1 MLRSMFAGISGL
13 RAHQTMMDV
22 VSNNISNVNTTGYK
36 QSRATFQEALVQT
49 VRGAAGAGEAQG
61 GVNPY
66 QLGLGANVAGV
77 DTVFSPGSTQSTGR
91 NTDLAINGE
100 GFFAV
105 ERDGQVQYTRA
116 GAFNL
121 DENGTLVN
129 AGGGRVLGYGLDANG
144 EVDPAG
150 APEPLAL
157 PMGQTINPD
166 VTEQVRVGGNLDA
179 TADGATH
186 NSSITVYDSQ
196 GVGHELALH
205 WEKTGG
211 NTWDLTVPT
220 PEGTNGTD
228 GTYTLVFDGDGALT
242 SPGELDFQFDPPDA
256 EEVTLTIDLAG
267 NTPLTQYEGSFTAEA
282 RGQDGAP
289 MGFLRGFEFGADGTV
304 TGRFSNGEAQVLGA
318 VAVATFDNPGGLER
332 GGESMYA
339 ATVNSGQPIVGLP
352 AQGGV
357 GTITPGALE
366 MSNVDLAQEFTNLII
381 AQRGFQANSRTIT
394 TSDEMLQELVQM
406 KR

>member
-13 RAHQTMMDV
+13 RGHQTMMDV

-49 VRGAAGAGEAQG
+49 MRGAAGAGEAQG

-77 DTVFSPGSTQSTGR
+77 DTVFSQGSTQTTGR

-121 DENGTLVN
+121 DEAGSLVN

-144 EVDPAG
+144 EVDPAA
-150 APEPLAL
+150 APGPLEL
-157 PMGQTINPD
+157 PMGQTIDPD

-179 TADGATH
+179 AADVGAAH

-196 GVGHELALH
+196 GVGHELALR

-211 NTWDLTVPT
+211 NAWDLTATAP
-220 PEGTNGTD
+220 D
-228 GTYTLVFDGDGALT
+228 GTAQTYALTFDGEGALT
-242 SPGELDFQFDPPDA
+242 SPGELNFTFDPADA
-256 EEVTLTIDLAG
+256 DPVALTLDLAG

-304 TGRFSNGEAQVLGA
+304 TGRFSNGESEVLGA

-332 GGESMYA
+332 EGESMYA

-394 TSDEMLQELVQM
+394 TSDELLQELVQM

>member
-13 RAHQTMMDV
+13 RGHQTMMDV
-22 VSNNISNVNTTGYK
+22 VSNNISNVNTAGYK

-49 VRGAAGAGEAQG
+49 MRGAAGAGEAQG

-77 DTVFSPGSTQSTGR
+77 DTVFSQGSTQTTGR

-121 DENGTLVN
+121 DEAGSLVN

-144 EVDPAG
+144 EVDPAA
-150 APEPLAL
+150 APGPLEL
-157 PMGQTINPD
+157 PMGQTIDPD
-166 VTEQVRVGGNLDA
+166 VTEQVRVGGNVDA
-179 TADGATH
+179 AADVGATH

-196 GVGHELALH
+196 GVGHELALR

-211 NTWDLTVPT
+211 NAWDLTATAP
-220 PEGTNGTD
+220 D
-228 GTYTLVFDGDGALT
+228 GTEQTYALTFDGEGALT
-242 SPGELDFQFDPPDA
+242 SAGELDFTFDPADA
-256 EEVTLTIDLAG
+256 DPVALTLDLAG

-304 TGRFSNGEAQVLGA
+304 TGRFSNGESEVLGA

-332 GGESMYA
+332 EGESMYA
-339 ATVNSGQPIVGLP
+339 ATVNSGEPIVGLP

-394 TSDEMLQELVQM
+394 TSDELLQELVQM

>member
-13 RAHQTMMDV
+13 RGHQTMMDV

-49 VRGAAGAGEAQG
+49 MRGAAGAGEAQG

-77 DTVFSPGSTQSTGR
+77 DTVFSQGSTQTTGR

-121 DENGTLVN
+121 DEAGSLVN

-144 EVDPAG
+144 EVDPAA
-150 APEPLAL
+150 APGPLEL
-157 PMGQTINPD
+157 PMGQTIDPD
-166 VTEQVRVGGNLDA
+166 VTEQVRAGGNLDA
-179 TADGATH
+179 AADVGAAH

-196 GVGHELALH
+196 GVGHELALR

-211 NTWDLTVPT
+211 NAWDLTATAP
-220 PEGTNGTD
+220 D
-228 GTYTLVFDGDGALT
+228 GTAQTYALTFDGEGALT
-242 SPGELDFQFDPPDA
+242 SPGELNFTFDPADA
-256 EEVTLTIDLAG
+256 DPVALTLDLAG

-304 TGRFSNGEAQVLGA
+304 TGRFSNGESEVLGA

-332 GGESMYA
+332 EGESMYA

-394 TSDEMLQELVQM
+394 TSDELLQELVQM

>member
-13 RAHQTMMDV
+13 RGHQTMMDV
-22 VSNNISNVNTTGYK
+22 VSNNISNVNTAGYK

-49 VRGAAGAGEAQG
+49 MRGAAGAGEAQG

-77 DTVFSPGSTQSTGR
+77 DTVFSQGSTQTTGR

-121 DENGTLVN
+121 DEAGSLVN

-144 EVDPAG
+144 EVDPAA
-150 APEPLAL
+150 APGPLEL
-157 PMGQTINPD
+157 PMGQTIDPD

-179 TADGATH
+179 AADVGAAH

-196 GVGHELALH
+196 GVGHELALR

-211 NTWDLTVPT
+211 NAWDLTATAP
-220 PEGTNGTD
+220 D
-228 GTYTLVFDGDGALT
+228 GTEQTYALTFDGEGALT
-242 SPGELDFQFDPPDA
+242 SPGELNFTFDPADA
-256 EEVTLTIDLAG
+256 DPVALTLDLAG

-304 TGRFSNGEAQVLGA
+304 TGRFSNGESEVLGA

-332 GGESMYA
+332 EGESMYA

-394 TSDEMLQELVQM
+394 TSDELLQELVQM

>member
-13 RAHQTMMDV
+13 RGHQTMMDV
-22 VSNNISNVNTTGYK
+22 VSNNISNVNTAGYK

-49 VRGAAGAGEAQG
+49 MRGAAGAGEAQG

-77 DTVFSPGSTQSTGR
+77 DTVFSQGSTQTTGR

-121 DENGTLVN
+121 DEEGSLVN

-144 EVDPAG
+144 EVDPAA
-150 APEPLAL
+150 APGPLEL
-157 PMGQTINPD
+157 PMGQTIDPD

-179 TADGATH
+179 AADVGAAH

-196 GVGHELALH
+196 GVGHELALR

-211 NTWDLTVPT
+211 NAWDLTATAP
-220 PEGTNGTD
+220 D
-228 GTYTLVFDGDGALT
+228 GTEQTYALTFDGGGALT
-242 SPGELDFQFDPPDA
+242 SAGELDFTFDPADA
-256 EEVTLTIDLAG
+256 DPVALTLDLAG

-304 TGRFSNGEAQVLGA
+304 TGRFSNGESEVLGA

-394 TSDEMLQELVQM
+394 TSDELLQELVQM

>member
-13 RAHQTMMDV
+13 RGHQTMMDV

-49 VRGAAGAGEAQG
+49 MRGAAGAGEAQG

-77 DTVFSPGSTQSTGR
+77 DTVFSQGSTQTTGR

-121 DENGTLVN
+121 DEDGSLVD

-144 EVDPAG
+144 EVDPAA
-150 APEPLAL
+150 APGPLEL
-157 PMGQTINPD
+157 PMGQTIDPD
-166 VTEQVRVGGNLDA
+166 VTEQVRAGGNLDA
-179 TADGATH
+179 AADVGATH

-196 GVGHELALH
+196 GVGHELALR

-211 NTWDLTVPT
+211 NAWDLTATAP
-220 PEGTNGTD
+220 D
-228 GTYTLVFDGDGALT
+228 GTEQTYALTFDGEGALT
-242 SPGELDFQFDPPDA
+242 SPGELDFTFDPADA
-256 EEVTLTIDLAG
+256 DPVALTLDLAG

-304 TGRFSNGEAQVLGA
+304 TGRFSNGESEVLGA

-332 GGESMYA
+332 EGESMYA
-339 ATVNSGQPIVGLP
+339 ATVNSGEPIVGLP

-394 TSDEMLQELVQM
+394 TSDELLQELVQM

>member
-13 RAHQTMMDV
+13 RGHQTMMDV

-49 VRGAAGAGEAQG
+49 MRGAAGAGEAQG

-77 DTVFSPGSTQSTGR
+77 DTVFSQGSTQTTGR

-121 DENGTLVN
+121 DEAGSLVN

-144 EVDPAG
+144 EVDPAA
-150 APEPLAL
+150 APGPLEL
-157 PMGQTINPD
+157 PMGQTIDPD
-166 VTEQVRVGGNLDA
+166 VTEQVRAGGNLDA
-179 TADGATH
+179 AADVGAAH

-196 GVGHELALH
+196 GVGHELALR

-211 NTWDLTVPT
+211 NAWDLTATAP
-220 PEGTNGTD
+220 D
-228 GTYTLVFDGDGALT
+228 GTEQTYALTFDGEGALT
-242 SPGELDFQFDPPDA
+242 SPGELNFTFDPADA
-256 EEVTLTIDLAG
+256 DPVALTLDLAG

-289 MGFLRGFEFGADGTV
+289 MGFLRGFEFGSDGTV
-304 TGRFSNGEAQVLGA
+304 TGRFSNGESEVLGA

-332 GGESMYA
+332 EGESMYA

-394 TSDEMLQELVQM
+394 TSDELLQELVQM

>member
-13 RAHQTMMDV
+13 RGHQTMMDV

-49 VRGAAGAGEAQG
+49 MRGAAGAGEAQG

-77 DTVFSPGSTQSTGR
+77 DTVFSQGSTQTTGR

-121 DENGTLVN
+121 DEAGSLVN

-144 EVDPAG
+144 EVDPAA
-150 APEPLAL
+150 APGPLEL
-157 PMGQTINPD
+157 PMGQTIDPD
-166 VTEQVRVGGNLDA
+166 VTEQVRAGGNLDA
-179 TADGATH
+179 AAGVGAAH

-196 GVGHELALH
+196 GVGHELALR

-211 NTWDLTVPT
+211 NAWDLTATAP
-220 PEGTNGTD
+220 D
-228 GTYTLVFDGDGALT
+228 GTEQTYALTFDGEGALT
-242 SPGELDFQFDPPDA
+242 SPGELNFTFDPADA
-256 EEVTLTIDLAG
+256 DPVALTLDLAG

-304 TGRFSNGEAQVLGA
+304 TGRFSNGESEVLGA

-332 GGESMYA
+332 EGESMYA
-339 ATVNSGQPIVGLP
+339 ATVNSGEPIVGLP

-394 TSDEMLQELVQM
+394 TSDELLQELVQM

>member
-13 RAHQTMMDV
+13 RGHQTMMDV

-49 VRGAAGAGEAQG
+49 MRGAAGAGEAQG

-77 DTVFSPGSTQSTGR
+77 DTVFSQGSTQTTGR

-121 DENGTLVN
+121 DEAGSLVN

-144 EVDPAG
+144 EVDPAA
-150 APEPLAL
+150 APGPLEL
-157 PMGQTINPD
+157 PMGQTIDPD
-166 VTEQVRVGGNLDA
+166 VTEQVRAGGNLDA
-179 TADGATH
+179 AADVGAAH

-196 GVGHELALH
+196 GVGHELALR

-211 NTWDLTVPT
+211 NAWDLTATAP
-220 PEGTNGTD
+220 D
-228 GTYTLVFDGDGALT
+228 GTAQTYALTFDGEGALT
-242 SPGELDFQFDPPDA
+242 SPGELNFTFDPADA
-256 EEVTLTIDLAG
+256 DPVALTLDLAG

-289 MGFLRGFEFGADGTV
+289 MGFLRGFEFGSDGTV
-304 TGRFSNGEAQVLGA
+304 TGRFSNGESEVLGA

-332 GGESMYA
+332 EGESMYA

-394 TSDEMLQELVQM
+394 TSDELLQELVQM